1 MAVFRTTLPGNGA
14 EDSVMTNGLFKWVTP
29 NQLTLGRIAVIPGLL
44 LLIYVDNPVTEFLAV
59 VVFFLACM
67 TDYWDGYLARFRDQV
82 SRFGRMMD
90 PVADKMLISAS
101 LVMLVS
107 MGRADAIPTILII
120 LREFAVSA
128 MRQVAVAD
136 GVIISAKA
144 SAKWKT
150 VLQMI
155 AVGLLLIGHEP
166 FSIPFLQAGRIVL
179 WVAAVWTLWT
189 GFTYLRDH
197 FKNTPSS

>member
-1 MAVFRTTLPGNGA
+1 
-14 EDSVMTNGLFKWVTP
+14 MTNALFKWVTP
-29 NQLTLGRIAVIPGLL
+29 NQLTLGRIAAIPGLL
-44 LLIYVDNPVTEFLAV
+44 LLIYLDNPVAEFLAV
-59 VVFFLACM
+59 GVFILACL

-120 LREFAVSA
+120 LREFAISA
-128 MRQVAVAD
+128 MRQVAAAD
-136 GVIISAKA
+136 GVIVSAKA

-155 AVGLLLIGHEP
+155 AVGLLLVSHEP
-166 FSIPFLQAGRIVL
+166 FSIPFAQAGRIVL

-197 FKNTPSS
+197 FKHSPST